1 MNVIMTSQTLI
12 QLRKN
17 KGITQRNL
25 ASKLGVNLTT
35 IKNWESGNSI
45 PDSANICALADFYH
59 VTTDYLFGRSNEE
72 YISIEGIPS
81 EEADRLRKIAQT
93 FIDSIPDRSN

>member
-59 VTTDYLFGRSNEE
+59 VTTDYLFGRSKHQTKT
-72 YISIEGIPS
+72 IF
-81 EEADRLRKIAQT
+81 RLKESLQKKQIV
-93 FIDSIPDRSN
+93 